1 MHRSPPS
8 RRAHGARIAVTACSI
23 GDFFESITGYHTAP
37 AQTAPHEWLMLQ
49 ESTLAAATNGE
60 VFADP
65 TGLFS
70 KTRQGFK
77 NMPDDVR
84 LALISSDSA

>member
-1 MHRSPPS
+1 MTTPIDAPLSPVTPRARGAN
-8 RRAHGARIAVTACSI
+8 RRDGVFRI

-65 TGLFS
+65 TGLFPRRAKGS
-70 KTRQGFK
+70 RTCPTMCGSR
-77 NMPDDVR
+77 
-84 LALISSDSA
+84 

>member
-1 MHRSPPS
+1 
-8 RRAHGARIAVTACSI
+8 
-23 GDFFESITGYHTAP
+23 
-37 AQTAPHEWLMLQ
+37 MLQ

-84 LALISSDSA
+84 LALISKRLGMIAQAVNIICRVR